1 MSLDEL
7 LALDV
12 TVPAAT
18 AARAFGMSPAK
29 ASELIRAGKFPCPV
43 LELGGRRM
51 VTRSALLAVLGVAGD
66 ARTDPAP
73 RGATLPGAGYAIF
86 AIPVSEPLLREL
98 LDRVVGPDASAPGA
112 EARPAGGEASPA
124 GAAPAPAPQPEDTER

>member
-12 TVPAAT
+12 TVPVAT
-18 AARAFGMSPAK
+18 AARAFGMSQAK

-51 VTRSALLAVLGVAGD
+51 VTRSALLEALGVLGTPSD
-66 ARTDPAP
+66 RQARESAE
-73 RGATLPGAGYAIF
+73 PGAGYAIF
-86 AIPVSEPLLREL
+86 AIRVSEPLLREL
-98 LDRVVGPDASAPGA
+98 LDRVVGPEASAPDA
-112 EARPAGGEASPA
+112 EAGPADAVPA
-124 GAAPAPAPQPEDTER
+124 TQAVPRENNH